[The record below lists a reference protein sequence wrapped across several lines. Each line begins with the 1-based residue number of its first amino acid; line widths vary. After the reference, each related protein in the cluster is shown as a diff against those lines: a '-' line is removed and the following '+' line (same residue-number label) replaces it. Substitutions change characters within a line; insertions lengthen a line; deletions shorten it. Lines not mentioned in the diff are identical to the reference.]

1 MQCNPKRL
9 QQSPHI
15 QTHLLRKFITPLRR
29 VIDLLLQCSLEVRK
43 ALPAASEPQLFA
55 NVVSSFSAAGTGA
68 AWKADFEGDFVA
80 LFEVC
85 YG

>member
-1 MQCNPKRL
+1 MQRNPKRL

-15 QTHLLRKFITPLRR
+15 QTHLIGKFITPLRR
-29 VIDLLLQCSLEVRK
+29 VIDLLLQRSLKVRET
-43 ALPAASEPQLFA
+43 LPAASEPQFFA
-55 NVVSSFSAAGTGA
+55 NVVSSFSAAGTST

-80 LFEVC
+80 LFEAC

>member
-1 MQCNPKRL
+1 MQRNPKRL

-15 QTHLLRKFITPLRR
+15 QTHLLRKLITPLRW

-43 ALPAASEPQLFA
+43 ALPAASEPELFA
-55 NVVSSFSAAGTGA
+55 NVVSSLCAAGTSA